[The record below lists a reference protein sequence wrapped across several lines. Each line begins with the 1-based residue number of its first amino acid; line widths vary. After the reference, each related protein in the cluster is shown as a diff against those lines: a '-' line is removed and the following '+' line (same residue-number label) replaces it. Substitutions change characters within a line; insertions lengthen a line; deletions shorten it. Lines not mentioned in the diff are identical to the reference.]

1 MYLDLLLD
9 VVNGVGGLDIKC
21 DGLAREGFHENLHV
35 YRRSHRAIAKEIE
48 RDARWPPKTK
58 PGPLTNQE
66 RGRKRTSFLSAL
78 SYRAADKPK
87 RTTSWSPEAT
97 TPAAMRVVVTLDV
110 SAGPAKNMHFSW
122 SGEKP
127 NVYDLLCSA
136 PEIRDAASPWAR
148 CKIERCW

>member
-66 RGRKRTSFLSAL
+66 REENCLPLRAL
-78 SYRAADKPK
+78 SWPPPGRRQTKMNDKLVS
-87 RTTSWSPEAT
+87 RSNHTNIDAEC
-97 TPAAMRVVVTLDV
+97 DV
-110 SAGPAKNMHFSW
+110 
-122 SGEKP
+122 
-127 NVYDLLCSA
+127 DLNNQNGQ
-136 PEIRDAASPWAR
+136 
-148 CKIERCW
+148 